1 MPCSTPTRFAIAF
14 WIINSSA
21 QAMDG
26 QQIHD
31 LEAGIQ
37 RRDTAAAENKPST
50 FSTGAKS
57 MGWATFGSLLGGLTG
72 LDVDDVY
79 CKRHHPDDGDDLL
92 GPCTFYASGGFTTGW
107 FGGAMVGATFGA
119 ARMAE
124 KRGCPRGA
132 ALMRA
137 FAGAALGTAPGL
149 AIVVARPGK
158 YPPLAIWGT
167 PLLAGVGAAA
177 AVIGCHTS

>member
-1 MPCSTPTRFAIAF
+1 MWSAPARLLLAF
-14 WIINSSA
+14 WIISSSA

-26 QQIHD
+26 QQIRA
-31 LEAGIQ
+31 LEAGIKS
-37 RRDTAAAENKPST
+37 RDTAGAANRPST

-57 MGWATFGSLLGGLTG
+57 VGWATYGSLLGGLTG

-79 CKRHHPDDGDDLL
+79 CKRHHPDDGDYFF
-92 GPCTFYASGGFTTGW
+92 GPCTFYASGGFATGW

-137 FAGAALGTAPGL
+137 FGGAALGMAPGL
-149 AIVVARPGK
+149 SIVVARPGK